1 MEQSLDIQYQ
11 FWKVTGRPGGCRT
24 RRRDGSGW
32 GGPWEAHADSCLF
45 LMQQEIDRLR
55 SVKEHQGDRGA
66 WWRMGGTGG

>member
-1 MEQSLDIQYQ
+1 ME
-11 FWKVTGRPGGCRT
+11 VAG
-24 RRRDGSGW
+24 

-55 SVKEHQGDRGA
+55 SVKEHQGERGA